1 MSSLRS
7 SSSSLR
13 SSSSSTL
20 CCAVLSTASQDAP
33 LSPMRIRVPDSSSSS
48 GSELS
53 DGGDSPVATTPEA
66 FTDSDNDSSF
76 ESEYDEEA
84 AATTCG
90 SNSGMLM
97 EAKCSNSN
105 NSSRWPE
112 CTSDMGSSH
121 DGHHL
126 PQQQQQQLEAPRP
139 LRKVRFT
146 LGGRESAK
154 AAASSCWGKEQRAV
168 IQENALRSLG
178 MLRPAESAAPLA
190 QQRRRWQRKQ
200 KSSRSSSGSATRAA
214 SKNRA
219 LAPAPFKSTSAN
231 TSSTAVAHKLT
242 TTTTSPFP
250 SIPTPASPK
259 KKRKV
264 STWSSPSSHRVN
276 VRTSGTGGGGGD
288 SHCRP
293 TRPSSSSG
301 KVAVAVAVAAGKNGR
316 VTSTT
321 TTTTTTTTTSEL
333 TVEAAAT
340 AALRANEASS
350 ARFVPCAT
358 TAADSVSVPPRA
370 APMDLSC
377 TEDVDIDAAM
387 KPGGEVR
394 TPICRFLIPCWPEG
408 VEGYEEAGGWRRLG
422 GSHTK
427 GNFPVGRKS
436 I

>member
-1 MSSLRS
+1 
-7 SSSSLR
+7 
-13 SSSSSTL
+13 
-20 CCAVLSTASQDAP
+20 
-33 LSPMRIRVPDSSSSS
+33 MRIRVPDTSSSS

-76 ESEYDEEA
+76 GSEYEEEA
-84 AATTCG
+84 AATCG

-97 EAKCSNSN
+97 EAMC
-105 NSSRWPE
+105 RWPE
-112 CTSDMGSSH
+112 CTADMGSSH
-121 DGHHL
+121 EGHHR
-126 PQQQQQQLEAPRP
+126 PQQQQKQLEAPRP

-154 AAASSCWGKEQRAV
+154 AAAPSCWGKEQRAV

-231 TSSTAVAHKLT
+231 TSSTAVAHKTT

-276 VRTSGTGGGGGD
+276 VRTSGTSGTGGGGGD
-288 SHCRP
+288 SHRRP
-293 TRPSSSSG
+293 TRPSPSTG
-301 KVAVAVAVAAGKNGR
+301 KVAVAMAVAAGKNGR
-316 VTSTT
+316 VTS
-321 TTTTTTTTTSEL
+321 TTTTTSEL

-340 AALRANEASS
+340 AALRANGASS
-350 ARFVPCAT
+350 ARLVPCAT
-358 TAADSVSVPPRA
+358 TAANSVSVPPPA
-370 APMDLSC
+370 ATPMDLSC
-377 TEDVDIDAAM
+377 TEDVDMDAAM
-387 KPGGEVR
+387 KPGGEGWR
-394 TPICRFLIPCWPEG
+394 ATRRPG
-408 VEGYEEAGGWRRLG
+408 AGGGLGAATPRATSRRL
-422 GSHTK
+422 
-427 GNFPVGRKS
+427 F
-436 I
+436 

>member
-7 SSSSLR
+7 SSSS
-13 SSSSSTL
+13 SSSL

-33 LSPMRIRVPDSSSSS
+33 LSPMRIRVPDSSSS

-84 AATTCG
+84 AANRG

-97 EAKCSNSN
+97 EAMGSNNN

-112 CTSDMGSSH
+112 CTADMGSSREGNH
-121 DGHHL
+121 R

-154 AAASSCWGKEQRAV
+154 AAAPSCWGKEQRAV

-178 MLRPAESAAPLA
+178 MLRPAESAALLA

-200 KSSRSSSGSATRAA
+200 QSSSRSSGSATRAA
-214 SKNRA
+214 SEDRS
-219 LAPAPFKSTSAN
+219 LSPAPFKSTSAN
-231 TSSTAVAHKLT
+231 TSSTAVAHKT
-242 TTTTSPFP
+242 TTTTSPFA

-264 STWSSPSSHRVN
+264 STWSSPPSSHRVN
-276 VRTSGTGGGGGD
+276 VRTTGTGGGGGGGGD
-288 SHCRP
+288 SHRRP
-293 TRPSSSSG
+293 TLLSSSKG
-301 KVAVAVAVAAGKNGR
+301 RVAVAMAVAAGKNAR
-316 VTSTT
+316 VTP
-321 TTTTTTTTTSEL
+321 TTTTTTSEL
-333 TVEAAAT
+333 PVQAAAT
-340 AALRANEASS
+340 AVLRAKEASS
-350 ARFVPCAT
+350 TRFVPCAT
-358 TAADSVSVPPRA
+358 TAADSVSVLPPA
-370 APMDLSC
+370 APIDLSC

-422 GSHTK
+422 GCHTK
-427 GNFPVGRKS
+427 GNFPVGRRS

>member
-7 SSSSLR
+7 SSSR
-13 SSSSSTL
+13 SSTL
-20 CCAVLSTASQDAP
+20 CCAVLSTASQGAP
-33 LSPMRIRVPDSSSSS
+33 LSPMRIRVPDSSSS

-84 AATTCG
+84 AATCG

-97 EAKCSNSN
+97 EARGNSN

-112 CTSDMGSSH
+112 CTADMGSSRE
-121 DGHHL
+121 GHHR

-154 AAASSCWGKEQRAV
+154 AAAPSCWGKEQRAI

-178 MLRPAESAAPLA
+178 MLRPAENAALLA

-200 KSSRSSSGSATRAA
+200 QSSSSRSSGSATRAA
-214 SKNRA
+214 SKNRS
-219 LAPAPFKSTSAN
+219 LSPAPFKSTSTN
-231 TSSTAVAHKLT
+231 TSSTAVAHK

-264 STWSSPSSHRVN
+264 STWSSPPSSHRVN
-276 VRTSGTGGGGGD
+276 VRTTGTGGGGGGGY
-288 SHCRP
+288 SHRRP
-293 TRPSSSSG
+293 TRSSSSKG
-301 KVAVAVAVAAGKNGR
+301 KVVVAMAVAAGKNAR
-316 VTSTT
+316 VTPTP
-321 TTTTTTTTTSEL
+321 TTTTTSEL
-333 TVEAAAT
+333 PVQAAAT
-340 AALRANEASS
+340 AVSQAKEASS
-350 ARFVPCAT
+350 TRFVPCAT
-358 TAADSVSVPPRA
+358 TAADSVSVPPPA

-387 KPGGEVR
+387 KPSGEVR

-422 GSHTK
+422 GCHTK
-427 GNFPVGRKS
+427 GNFPVGRRS

>member
-7 SSSSLR
+7 GS

-48 GSELS
+48 SGSELS

-76 ESEYDEEA
+76 GSEYDEEA
-84 AATTCG
+84 AATCG

-97 EAKCSNSN
+97 EAMCNNSN

-112 CTSDMGSSH
+112 CTADMGSSH
-121 DGHHL
+121 EGHHRS
-126 PQQQQQQLEAPRP
+126 QQQQKQLEAPRP

-154 AAASSCWGKEQRAV
+154 AAAPSCWGKEQRAV

-178 MLRPAESAAPLA
+178 MLRPAESAAPSA
-190 QQRRRWQRKQ
+190 QQRRRWQRNQ

-231 TSSTAVAHKLT
+231 TSSTAVAHKTAT
-242 TTTTSPFP
+242 TTSSPFP

-288 SHCRP
+288 SHRRP
-293 TRPSSSSG
+293 TRPSSSTG
-301 KVAVAVAVAAGKNGR
+301 KVAVAMAVATGKNGR

-321 TTTTTTTTTSEL
+321 TTTTTATTATTSEL

-340 AALRANEASS
+340 AALRANGASS
-350 ARFVPCAT
+350 ARLVPCAT
-358 TAADSVSVPPRA
+358 TAANSVSVPPPAA

-377 TEDVDIDAAM
+377 TENVDMDAAM

-394 TPICRFLIPCWPEG
+394 TPICRFLVPCWPEG

-422 GSHTK
+422 GCHTK
-427 GNFPVGRKS
+427 GNFPAGRRS